1 MSSPYHKEEPPTPER
16 VDDLMLRD
24 DDPEMGGEH
33 NRTASSVRDI
43 ASRIPESLSAIG
55 RDISRTIEKAI
66 SAKDDYVVAVKISP
80 EAQEKLEDLVQ
91 AGVFRSRAEA
101 AGFLID
107 EGIKTQSALF
117 ERVRQKLAEIERLRA
132 ELRGMIAEN
141 PPNVR

>member
-1 MSSPYHKEEPPTPER
+1 MSSPYHKEEPSSPER
-16 VDDLMLRD
+16 IDDLMLRD
-24 DDPEMGGEH
+24 DEREAHEDQS
-33 NRTASSVRDI
+33 RTASSVRAI
-43 ASRIPESLSAIG
+43 ASRLPETLSPIG
-55 RDISRTIEKAI
+55 RDLSRTIEKGL

-80 EAQEKLEDLVQ
+80 EAQEKLEALVQ

-132 ELRGMIAEN
+132 ELRGLIADKT
-141 PPNVR
+141 V

>member
-1 MSSPYHKEEPPTPER
+1 MSSPYHKEEPPIPER

-24 DDPEMGGEH
+24 EDTESTGS
-33 NRTASSVRDI
+33 RTASSVRDI

-80 EAQEKLEDLVQ
+80 EAQDKLEQLVQ

-132 ELRGMIAEN
+132 ELRGLIAEKT
-141 PPNVR
+141 P